1 MLITIIDLLEK
12 VQAINTELDAE
23 LKRHSDLFRFLKKKT
38 LGSNSSLE
46 AVTLP
51 LPTNVATTIH
61 PKEPINFMET
71 ESGMQED
78 DDEDYDEEDS
88 DDEDYDD
95 YGDEDSEDEEDVNMK
110 SGSFKSRVCSAG
122 KPIPPEESYFN
133 RHPGKLN
140 YFDQIS
146 THFKIFTGLP
156 TFCFRCPH

>member
-95 YGDEDSEDEEDVNMK
+95 YDDEDSEDEDDVNMK

-122 KPIPPEESYFN
+122 KPILSEESYFN
-133 RHPGKLN
+133 RHPGKLD
-140 YFDQIS
+140 YFDQICNPS
-146 THFKIFTGLP
+146 EDIHGFANFL
-156 TFCFRCPH
+156 F